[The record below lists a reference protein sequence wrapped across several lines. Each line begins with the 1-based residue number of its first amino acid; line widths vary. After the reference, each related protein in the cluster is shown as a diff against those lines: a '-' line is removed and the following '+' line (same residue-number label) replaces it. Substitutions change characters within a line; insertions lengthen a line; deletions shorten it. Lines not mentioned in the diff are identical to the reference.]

1 MTSST
6 RSEPTASPFSS
17 DPNTLLDLAIGHAPQ
32 DWAPAIAPGSHLD
45 RSGFRFLHR
54 PLLLPA
60 HTVRQ
65 FGEDLRAIT
74 RLLMA
79 LPRRRYG
86 DNVGAASDAVGQDHA
101 KRDLIDRYSARPVPA
116 FGRVD
121 AYHDGTGLKIMEF
134 NASSSAGGLDWASAL
149 VGAYRQQ
156 PRFAEFAREHGLHAV
171 DIVDEITA
179 ALCAYWT
186 NAHPDGD
193 PTGLRVALVEGAG
206 GVAAFGDSW
215 QRLAEQFTER
225 GLNASL
231 VELPDLDVSA
241 DGVRLHGERVDVI
254 YRLFDLGQAAATPQ
268 QSAAASALREAHEAG
283 AVLIWTPFEAELH
296 RHKVWLARLWDR
308 AGSALSDEEFEL
320 VQRVLPWT
328 VEVTASTPAEQPTLW
343 ERLRDDQHNLVIKP
357 GDGFGGVGIIFG
369 WRVARV
375 EWLAALERLAQTGGI
390 VQERVP
396 PRAEPIRDPAT
407 GEIGEWDACWGLFW
421 TPDGFGGGGAR
432 LVPRGESLAI
442 PRERKR
448 MTALFSYDETRA
460 DTW

>member
-6 RSEPTASPFSS
+6 RSEWAASPFSS
-17 DPNTLLDLAIGHAPQ
+17 DPNTLLDLAVAQDPQ
-32 DWAPAIAPGSHLD
+32 EWAPVITPGSHLA

-60 HTVRQ
+60 NTVRR
-65 FGEDLRAIT
+65 FGADLRAIT

-86 DNVGAASDAVGQDHA
+86 DDITTASAAVGQDRA

-121 AYHDGTGLKIMEF
+121 AYHDGTGLKILEF

-149 VGAYRQQ
+149 IAAYAEQ
-156 PRFAEFAREHGLHAV
+156 PRFAEFARTHDLHAV
-171 DIVDEITA
+171 DVVDEVTA
-179 ALCAYWT
+179 TLRAYWSRS
-186 NAHPDGD
+186 HPGAD
-193 PTGLRVALVEGAG
+193 PARLRVALVEGAG
-206 GVAAFGDSW
+206 GVEAFGDSW
-215 QRLAEQFTER
+215 QRLAEQFSAR
-225 GLNASL
+225 GLDASL
-231 VELPDLDVSA
+231 VELPDLDVS
-241 DGVRLHGERVDVI
+241 DEGVRLDGELLDVV
-254 YRLFDLGQAAATPQ
+254 YRLFDLGQASATP
-268 QSAAASALREAHEAG
+268 ALAERARALREAHEAG
-283 AVLIWTPFEAELH
+283 AVLVWTPFEAELH
-296 RHKVWLARLWDR
+296 RHKVWLGRLWDR
-308 AGSALSDEEFEL
+308 TGSGLSDEEFDL

-328 VEVTASTPAEQPTLW
+328 VEVTSRTPAREPALW
-343 ERLRDDQHNLVIKP
+343 ERLRDDQRNLVIKP

-375 EWLAALERLAQTGGI
+375 EWLAALDRLAETGGI

-396 PRAEPIRDPAT
+396 PRAELIRDPLT
-407 GEIGEWDACWGLFW
+407 GETQEWDACWGLFW

-442 PRERKR
+442 PRARKR
-448 MTALFSYDETRA
+448 MTALFSYDSGA
-460 DTW
+460 QTW